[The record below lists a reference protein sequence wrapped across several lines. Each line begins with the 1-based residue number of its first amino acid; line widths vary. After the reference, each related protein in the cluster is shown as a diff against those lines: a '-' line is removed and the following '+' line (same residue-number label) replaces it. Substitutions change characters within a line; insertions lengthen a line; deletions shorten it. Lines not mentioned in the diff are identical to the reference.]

1 MSCESSLEVR
11 EGLLEFIP
19 LEEAEE
25 SSVPG
30 HPRVRRVLVS
40 PA

>member
-25 SSVPG
+25 SSPG
-30 HPRVRRVLVS
+30 HGGFLFHQHEFCC
-40 PA
+40 